1 MFGGVAAD
9 ATVNGVAFGALGF
22 WAITGAG
29 VTAGGGDSSFCF
41 LPHLLPF
48 GGGVGLASFSFLATT
63 RPVGGVPRGIACSTR
78 TNSFAAGGGVALG
91 LMPGMDIGPPCAT
104 AAFFWYSASR
114 CSIELRSGALNN
126 GQPAPRLRPSGGT
139 RPNVPRPPA
148 TVQLP

>member
-29 VTAGGGDSSFCF
+29 VITGGGDSSFCF

-48 GGGVGLASFSFLATT
+48 GGGVGLASFSFFATT
-63 RPVGGVPRGIACSTR
+63 GGVPMGIACSTR

-91 LMPGMDIGPPCAT
+91 LKPGMEIGPPCAT
-104 AAFFWYSASR
+104 AVFCCDS
-114 CSIELRSGALNN
+114 
-126 GQPAPRLRPSGGT
+126 
-139 RPNVPRPPA
+139 V
-148 TVQLP
+148 

>member
-48 GGGVGLASFSFLATT
+48 GSGVGLASFSFFAMT
-63 RPVGGVPRGIACSTR
+63 GGVPMGIACSTR
-78 TNSFAAGGGVALG
+78 TNSFAAGGSVALG
-91 LMPGMDIGPPCAT
+91 LKPGLEIGTPWPTCV
-104 AAFFWYSASR
+104 FCLS
-114 CSIELRSGALNN
+114 SG
-126 GQPAPRLRPSGGT
+126 
-139 RPNVPRPPA
+139 
-148 TVQLP
+148 

>member
-63 RPVGGVPRGIACSTR
+63 WPAGAVPIGIPCSPH
-78 TNSFAAGGGVALG
+78 TNSFAAVGGVARG
-91 LMPGMDIGPPCAT
+91 LTSGMDVGPPCAT
-104 AAFFWYSASR
+104 PAFCVHSAAP
-114 CSIELRSGALNN
+114 CSI
-126 GQPAPRLRPSGGT
+126 
-139 RPNVPRPPA
+139 
-148 TVQLP
+148 